1 MSNRNQPNKNILYKV
16 VNYYELRDRKRIYS
30 STVVSQFSSLFLTY
44 ELNKIV
50 YAPIG
55 KLFCFN
61 YYKDAKNWANSI
73 KDIDETAILKCI
85 AIHDKEI
92 PLFKRALNIHDYYES
107 LNKFWNNKLNNSSNL
122 FSSELPQGTILCEAI
137 MPIKEC
143 KF

>member
-16 VNYYELRDRKRIYS
+16 VNYYES
-30 STVVSQFSSLFLTY
+30 SSGIKVYRSAVAPEFSSLFLTY
-44 ELNKIV
+44 TLNKIV

-73 KDIDETAILKCI
+73 KDVDENAILKCI

-92 PLFKRALNIHDYYES
+92 PFFKRALNIHYHYEF
-107 LNKFWNNKLNNSSNL
+107 LKTFWDNKLNNSSNL
-122 FSSELPQGTILCEAI
+122 FSSELPQGTILCGAI